1 MPNMMSQMTL
11 EMKPGG
17 ILFFG
22 SVFWPLKKPTDWA
35 DRSTVSKGQTFY
47 ITPDLYLRV
56 FVVIIQFQL

>member
-22 SVFWPLKKPTDWA
+22 SVFWPLKK
-35 DRSTVSKGQTFY
+35 
-47 ITPDLYLRV
+47 TPLIGLIEV
-56 FVVIIQFQL
+56 L